1 MTSIIVTT
9 RNVTVN
15 IYFFNIFFIFTNFT
29 IQIVILKRA
38 IRVKMRLKK
47 NSKAI
52 KIMVISLKKSQL
64 RL

>member
-15 IYFFNIFFIFTNFT
+15 IYFFNIYFIFTNFT

>member
-15 IYFFNIFFIFTNFT
+15 IYFFNIYFIFTNFT

-47 NSKAI
+47 TAKQ
-52 KIMVISLKKSQL
+52 LKL
-64 RL
+64 W